1 MQITELR
8 QNMLLQY
15 GRLLIKVS
23 TVYKQ
28 EHRFTATVC
37 LENGKPPGRT
47 TVRNFA
53 ASDLA
58 VFYEPTSRMIAKYDA
73 AYGPPAVTA
82 AILEGEAEL
91 ADESVPMT
99 TLDALEG

>member
-23 TVYKQ
+23 TVYEH

-37 LENGKPPGRT
+37 LENGKTPDRT
-47 TVRNFA
+47 TVRSYA
-53 ASDLA
+53 AMDLIL
-58 VFYEPTSRMIAKYDA
+58 FYEPTGRMIAKYDA
-73 AYGPPAVTA
+73 AYGPRWP
-82 AILEGEAEL
+82 
-91 ADESVPMT
+91 T
-99 TLDALEG
+99 TR